1 MAVVIISGI
10 AVDVQR
16 KRIKNLNLR
25 VTQDCCVTL
34 SVPYR
39 TSDRQIEEFIE
50 SKREWIEKSIDRFK
64 DSSNRTDQWYSDGGR
79 ISVLGTAYPV
89 AEKDGSKLM
98 CQIED
103 GTAYITRPP
112 DSPYS
117 DREMFM
123 REWYR
128 SILNGILPDLFAK
141 WESATGLRCSG
152 YRTRYMKTRWGTCNH
167 GTKVIWMNVR
177 LAEKPVECIEYVVL
191 HELVHTKIPNHGS
204 GFKAMLD
211 MYMPDWKE
219 RKKILNYGISHE

>member
-10 AVDVQR
+10 AVDVRR

-103 GTAYITRPP
+103 GTAYITARLRYRNRQLIKPP
-112 DSPYS
+112 VN
-117 DREMFM
+117 
-123 REWYR
+123 
-128 SILNGILPDLFAK
+128 LLLF
-141 WESATGLRCSG
+141 L
-152 YRTRYMKTRWGTCNH
+152 
-167 GTKVIWMNVR
+167 
-177 LAEKPVECIEYVVL
+177 L
-191 HELVHTKIPNHGS
+191 
-204 GFKAMLD
+204 F
-211 MYMPDWKE
+211 
-219 RKKILNYGISHE
+219 